1 MICGSKNS
9 SKSLRLDCVKSL
21 PLLFILGVC
30 FQFFFFFAYFI
41 VGMNVNVIRLVF
53 HFLEYKQL
61 LVSVIFAIYLRCAFC
76 AGDNVI
82 VGSREGKLCWFDMD
96 LSSQPYRI
104 LKYVT
109 AP

>member
-1 MICGSKNS
+1 
-9 SKSLRLDCVKSL
+9 V
-21 PLLFILGVC
+21 
-30 FQFFFFFAYFI
+30 
-41 VGMNVNVIRLVF
+41 
-53 HFLEYKQL
+53 
-61 LVSVIFAIYLRCAFC
+61 LVSIIFAMYLRCAFR

-96 LSSQPYRI
+96 LSSQPYRV